1 MAVTSQCYAFPSR
14 NTRSV
19 RNSVGSG
26 CLGRP
31 MAVIRTSSE
40 QRRALTLLASSRD
53 GANEELLVRGHGLS
67 RVVLSSL
74 VRRRLAARKREA
86 VMAGSKADE
95 VIRFR
100 ITEAGRRAIGG

>member
-1 MAVTSQCYAFPSR
+1 MAVTSQCSAFPSR

-40 QRRALTLLASSRD
+40 QRRALTLLARSRD
-53 GANEELLVRGHGLS
+53 GAHEEFLVPGHGLS

-86 VMAGSKADE
+86 VGAGPK
-95 VIRFR
+95 
-100 ITEAGRRAIGG
+100 TGAGIPVTGTGAGQRAG